1 MEKQFSVKVFE
12 EYFERKLISH
22 RETLKNKTSFNE
34 PFVTVSRETGA
45 GGIQFGDLLVDYLN
59 KFDTKRKNDWR
70 IFEKNLL
77 EQITKEHDLPSEMAK
92 YMPEKKISQMQDMLE
107 QLFSLHPSEQ
117 SLIRKGS
124 ITIFHLAL
132 LGDVVLIGRGSN
144 IITRKLGGGLHLR
157 LIDSIEK
164 KTKNI
169 QDIFNI
175 SKSEAI
181 KFIKNEDKERKLYI
195 KKHFNSNIENP
206 ALYSLVINLNR
217 FSTDEAV
224 NLVGE
229 EVKRMRSLNNN
240 H

>member
-22 RETLKNKTSFNE
+22 RESLKNKNPFAE
-34 PFVTVSRETGA
+34 PFVTISRETGA

-59 KFDTKRKNDWR
+59 RFDIKRKNDWK
-70 IFEKNLL
+70 IFDKNLL
-77 EQITKEHDLPSEMAK
+77 EQIVKEHDLPAEMAK
-92 YMPEKKISQMQDMLE
+92 YIPEKKISQMQDVLE

-117 SLIRKGS
+117 SLIRKAS
-124 ITIFHLAL
+124 NTIFHLAL

-144 IITRKLGGGLHLR
+144 IITKDLIGGIHLR
-157 LIDSIEK
+157 LIDTIEK
-164 KTKNI
+164 KIKNI

-175 SKSEAI
+175 GKTEAI
-181 KFIKNEDKERKLYI
+181 KFIKKEDKERKLYI
-195 KKHFNSNIENP
+195 KKYFNSDIEDP
-206 ALYSLVINLNR
+206 APYSLVINLNH

-229 EVKRMRSLNNN
+229 EVIRKRKN
-240 H
+240 